1 MLNLQTDILIL
12 IYFSNTRDSLQ
23 KIVPMHTILKILH
36 FYKSNGEEEG
46 VLVKLLQGVL

>member
-1 MLNLQTDILIL
+1 MLNLQTDILI

-46 VLVKLLQGVL
+46 VLNTKCS